1 MTEFL
6 SIKQASAY
14 LIAKGFEMKPATLR
28 KKIQRREIPFYDIG
42 RPKLKRYDLD
52 RWIES
57 RRNRARLWRKGEYDD
72 LSMAR

>member
-1 MTEFL
+1 MTELL
-6 SIKQASAY
+6 SIKQASEY

-28 KKIQRREIPFYDIG
+28 KKIQRWEIPFYDIG
-42 RPKLKRYDLD
+42 RPKLKRSDLD

-57 RRNRARLWRKGEYDD
+57 RRTRARRWRKGEYDD